1 MLATIDVARLALR
14 RAIELRKRLA
24 IPTDH
29 AVCAVDVA
37 EQLDV
42 EVWYKP
48 LPSLAGMYSG
58 GDDPTIVLGSDR
70 PAGYQSSTCAHEIA
84 HHVFGHGTKVDEY
97 IEGAGRSRAQDPE
110 EMLAN
115 LFGGHLLM
123 PQAAV
128 TRVFGSR
135 GWSMARPTPEQ
146 VFIAAGHLGVGYQT
160 LVHHL
165 RWTIRSIAGPVFD
178 HLVGFQANSIR
189 QTITGRPTSEN
200 VFVVDKHW
208 SDRPVDLV
216 VGDLAFLP
224 AGSSIEGNAV
234 EIVDQSADR
243 VTICAVRRGLARAED
258 ARSEWSSFIRVMPK
272 CYDGAAVHRHL
283 EDPDEP

>member
-1 MLATIDVARLALR
+1 MPVTIDAARLALR
-14 RAIELRKRLA
+14 RAIEIRKRLG

-37 EQLDV
+37 SQLDL

-58 GDDPTIVLGSDR
+58 GSDPTIIIGSDR
-70 PAGYQSSTCAHEIA
+70 PAGYQASTCAHEIG

-97 IEGAGRSRAQDPE
+97 VEGAGRGRAQDPDE
-110 EMLAN
+110 TLAN
-115 LFGGHLLM
+115 LFGGHMLM
-123 PQAAV
+123 PHAAV
-128 TRVFGSR
+128 ARVFALR
-135 GWSMARPTPEQ
+135 GWSIASPAPEQ

-178 HLVGFQANSIR
+178 HLLGIQAKSIR
-189 QTITGRPTSEN
+189 QSLAGRPTPEN
-200 VFVVDKHW
+200 LFVVDRHW

-224 AGSSIEGNAV
+224 ADSRIEGNAV
-234 EIVDQSADR
+234 KTVDRSADR
-243 VTICAVRRGLARAED
+243 VTIRAMRRGLARAED
-258 ARSEWSSFIRVMPK
+258 ARADWSSFIRVMPK

-283 EDPDEP
+283 EDPDEA

>member
-1 MLATIDVARLALR
+1 MPATIDVARLALR

-37 EQLDV
+37 HQLDV

-48 LPSLAGMYSG
+48 LASLAGMYSG
-58 GDDPTIVLGSDR
+58 GDDPTIVIGSDR
-70 PAGYQSSTCAHEIA
+70 PAGYQASTCAHEIG
-84 HHVFGHGTKVDEY
+84 HHLFGHGTKVDEY
-97 IEGAGRSRAQDPE
+97 IEGVGRSRAQDPDE
-110 EMLAN
+110 TLAN

-123 PQAAV
+123 PHAAV
-128 TRVFGSR
+128 ARVFALR
-135 GWSMARPTPEQ
+135 GWSMSSPAPEH

-165 RWTIRSIAGPVFD
+165 RWTIRSVAGPMFD
-178 HLVGFQANSIR
+178 YLLGFQAKSIR
-189 QTITGRPTSEN
+189 QTLTGRPTPEN
-200 VFVVDKHW
+200 VFVVDRHW

-224 AGSSIEGNAV
+224 AGSHSEGSAV
-234 EIVDQSADR
+234 ETVDQSAKY
-243 VTICAVRRGLARAED
+243 VTIRAVRRGLARAED
-258 ARSEWSSFIRVMPK
+258 ASSEWSSFIRVMPK